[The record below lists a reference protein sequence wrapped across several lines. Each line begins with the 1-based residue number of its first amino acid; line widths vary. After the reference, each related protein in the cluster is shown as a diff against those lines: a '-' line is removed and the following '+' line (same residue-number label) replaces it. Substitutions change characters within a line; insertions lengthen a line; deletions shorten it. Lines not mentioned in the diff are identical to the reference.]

1 MRAFA
6 SSRKPESLQ
15 YQQPTVGSI
24 NEVGLTDTE
33 WAAVE
38 PLLSTALLADPNAA
52 MEAAHRIAERLNEQ
66 SEQERLWHGEV
77 IAGVGLVFSRNR
89 QGIGER
95 YLIDAALLRRL

>member
-1 MRAFA
+1 VEPQTRIAA
-6 SSRKPESLQ
+6 
-15 YQQPTVGSI
+15 
-24 NEVGLTDTE
+24 TDTE

-38 PLLSTALLADPNAA
+38 PLLSTAMLGNPNAA
-52 MEAAHRIAERLNEQ
+52 IEAAHRIAERLNEH